1 MTSVSLDFF
10 SMRTVHPESHSDVS
24 NINDN
29 LYFWIYQLLP
39 LAIFR
44 GSKIFE
50 GSYFCFTKMCRKQSG
65 TRNSQK
71 EGSHFKTS
79 NAVSLDDD
87 HHRHKIL
94 GGKGHIFFIF
104 QSWTHFS
111 KYMKFI
117 NAAVHL
123 LEMKVLC
130 YIWSHTGDL
139 CTN

>member
-1 MTSVSLDFF
+1 MG
-10 SMRTVHPESHSDVS
+10 TVHPESHSNVS

-39 LAIFR
+39 LAIFG

-50 GSYFCFTKMCRKQSG
+50 GSYFCFTKMCSKQSG

-104 QSWTHFS
+104 QS
-111 KYMKFI
+111 
-117 NAAVHL
+117 
-123 LEMKVLC
+123 
-130 YIWSHTGDL
+130 
-139 CTN
+139 